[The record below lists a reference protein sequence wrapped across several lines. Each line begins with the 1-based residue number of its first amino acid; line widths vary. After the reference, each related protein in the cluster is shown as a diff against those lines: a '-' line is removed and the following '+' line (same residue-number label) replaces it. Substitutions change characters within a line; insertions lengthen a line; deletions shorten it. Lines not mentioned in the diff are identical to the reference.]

1 MSPRR
6 GVFVT
11 GTDTGVGKTL
21 VACCL
26 LEILSAGGISTGA
39 FKPVAAGARQTP
51 DGWRNDDAER
61 LMEHSSVAFDYGRVN
76 PVTLPDAVAPHI
88 AAARVGVDL
97 EIPPLVRAYEALS
110 RRAECIVTEGAGGWL
125 VPLGHGESMA
135 DLAAAIGSPVLLVVG
150 LRLGCLSHTLLTV
163 EAIRR
168 RGLEMAG
175 WIGNC
180 LDPAMPEFDANV
192 ATLDEA
198 VESPRLGLVP
208 WIEAADHATRVARAM
223 DAMDPD
229 QIRNLFAKALI

>member
-1 MSPRR
+1 MNPGR
-6 GVFVT
+6 GIFVT

-26 LEILSAGGISTGA
+26 LEILGASGISTGA

-51 DGWRNDDAER
+51 EGWRNEDAEQ
-61 LMEHSSVAFDYGRVN
+61 LMAHSSVAFDYAQVN
-76 PVTLPDAVAPHI
+76 PVTLPDAIAPHI

-97 EIPPLVRAYEALS
+97 EIAPLLRAHRAIG
-110 RRAECIVTEGAGGWL
+110 RRAECVVTEGAGGWL
-125 VPLGHGESMA
+125 VPLSRGKSMA

-150 LRLGCLSHTLLTV
+150 LRLGCLNHTLLTV

-168 RGLEMAG
+168 RGLEFAG

-180 LDPAMPEFDANV
+180 LDPAMPERDANV

-198 VESPRLGLVP
+198 VEAPRLGLVP
-208 WIEAADHATRVARAM
+208 WIEAEDHASLVTRAIAAIDLDR
-223 DAMDPD
+223 
-229 QIRNLFAKALI
+229 IRTLFAKLLI